1 MDFYWVYEIGTWQ
14 LGALIISL
22 TVLLALGG
30 LRLTRSWILHTF
42 RLSDETNE
50 GVNGFFSGVGVFYGL
65 LLGLVAVA
73 TWESYDGACDL
84 ASKEASEFA
93 ALYRDVGFFPSPE
106 KCAMQDYLYQYLDY
120 VVHVEWPAHRHG
132 MRPVG
137 GGQLL
142 NGLQKILTGFHPPSI
157 EQQTLQAEAL
167 RTFNQLIEARRL
179 RMDAVNNGLPPI
191 LWFVVIFGATLSIA
205 VTYFLHFDEAKTHF
219 VLVAFIAIFIG
230 MMIFFIAST
239 DNPFRGPTSVSSD
252 SYSEI
257 LENVWDLDIDI
268 DGCS

>member
-1 MDFYWVYEIGTWQ
+1 MNFYWIYEIESWQ
-14 LGALIISL
+14 LGMLTISL
-22 TVLLALGG
+22 SVMLALGG
-30 LRLTRSWILHTF
+30 LRLTRGWIQRTF

-84 ASKEASEFA
+84 ASKEASAFA
-93 ALYRDVGFFPSPE
+93 ALYRDISFFPDPE
-106 KCAMQDYLYQYLDY
+106 KHAMQECLHKYLDY

-132 MRPVG
+132 ERPAG

-167 RTFNQLIEARRL
+167 RTFNQLIETRRL

-191 LWFVVIFGATLSIA
+191 LWFVVIFGAILSIA

-219 VLVAFIAIFIG
+219 VLTTFIAIFIG

-239 DNPFRGPTSVSSD
+239 DNPFRGPTSVSAD
-252 SYSEI
+252 SYAEI
-257 LENVWDLDIDI
+257 LENVWDLDI
-268 DGCS
+268 GGYL